1 MLRAAT
7 ANLLLEWQEAR
18 DARRICVQLKGATL
32 FGRRPLSNREL
43 WHYTM
48 RLRHSR
54 RMRYR
59 TARLL
64 VIWLPL
70 LIFLY
75 ALLLAARTP

>member
-1 MLRAAT
+1 MRG
-7 ANLLLEWQEAR
+7 ESGVQHPRR
-18 DARRICVQLKGATL
+18 DVVLGGGTM
-32 FGRRPLSNREL
+32 SNREL
-43 WHYTM
+43 RHYTT

-54 RMRYR
+54 RLRYR

>member
-1 MLRAAT
+1 MRR
-7 ANLLLEWQEAR
+7 ESGVQHPKAR
-18 DARRICVQLKGATL
+18 HR
-32 FGRRPLSNREL
+32 FGGGTLSNREL
-43 WHYTM
+43 RHYTT